1 MKIAVI
7 GATGL
12 VGQKMLRVLEEQGI
26 NADRFIVAASKRS
39 IGKKVHFKGDAI
51 SLVSV
56 EEAID
61 NKPDIAI
68 FQPVLKHHCFMH
80 LYLQPRAPL

>member
-26 NADRFIVAASKRS
+26 NADRLIVAASKRS
-39 IGKKVHFKGDAI
+39 IGKKYI
-51 SLVSV
+51 SKEMPSVSS
-56 EEAID
+56 
-61 NKPDIAI
+61 
-68 FQPVLKHHCFMH
+68 L
-80 LYLQPRAPL
+80 